1 MAKRRA
7 APGAADPVVAAS
19 AAATRAVV
27 QIGRHGGRGFI
38 IVVGERRYVVTAAH
52 CIFDKLPVPHPAR
65 DSNEVTYRNLIGP
78 LGGKRRV
85 SAECAFLDPIAD
97 IAVFGSP
104 DTQDRYEEAQAYE
117 ELTGEMAFKIGK
129 LSLPRQRSRTRSMT
143 VNGKRRPIKLKTP
156 PGSANSEARMLSL
169 DGDWFTCRLTSNG
182 GPLWFDQAAQPV
194 ISGMSGSPIVLP
206 DGAAVGVVCVSENG
220 HSSGRTGGP
229 NPMLA
234 AHLPG
239 WLLEQR

>member
-1 MAKRRA
+1 MEGQVGRRKSCA
-7 APGAADPVVAAS
+7 GPALAAD
-19 AAATRAVV
+19 ATRAVV

-52 CIFDKLPVPHPAR
+52 CVFVKLPVPHSAR

-78 LGGKRRV
+78 LGGRRRV
-85 SAECAFLDPIAD
+85 SAECVFLDPIAD
-97 IAVFGSP
+97 IAVFGAP
-104 DTQDRYEEAQAYE
+104 DTQERYEEAQAYE
-117 ELTGEMAFKIGK
+117 ALTSEAAFKIGK
-129 LSLPRQRSRTRSMT
+129 LS
-143 VNGKRRPIKLKTP
+143 RRPRTIASAITP
-156 PGSANSEARMLSL
+156 PGFAASEARMLSL
-169 DGDWFTCRLTSNG
+169 DGEWFACRVISQG
-182 GPLWFDQAAQPV
+182 GGLWFDQAKQPA
-194 ISGMSGSPIVLP
+194 IGGMSGSPIVLP
-206 DGAAVGVVCVSENG
+206 DGAAVGVVCVSESG

>member
-1 MAKRRA
+1 MAKRKA

-19 AAATRAVV
+19 AGATRAVV

-52 CIFDKLPVPHPAR
+52 CVFDKLPVPHSAR

-78 LGGKRRV
+78 LGGRRRV
-85 SAECAFLDPIAD
+85 SAECVFLDPIAD
-97 IAVFGSP
+97 IAVFGTP
-104 DTQDRYEEAQAYE
+104 DAQERYEEAQAYE
-117 ELTGEMAFKIGK
+117 ALTGEAALKIGK
-129 LSLPRQRSRTRSMT
+129 LS
-143 VNGKRRPIKLKTP
+143 RRPRTIAGAITP
-156 PGSANSEARMLSL
+156 PGFAASEARMLSL
-169 DGDWFTCRLTSNG
+169 DGEWFACRVMSQG
-182 GPLWFDQAAQPV
+182 GGLWFDQAKQPV
-194 ISGMSGSPIVLP
+194 IGGMSGSPIVLP
-206 DGAAVGVVCVSENG
+206 DGAAAVGVVCVSESG